1 MGRILGLDYGSK
13 TVGVAVTDGLGLTV
27 QPLKTITRDRESK
40 LRKTLAEIAEI
51 VSEYQVEKIVLGLPL
66 NMDGTEGERVEKTRA
81 FRELLEQRVTV
92 PIEFEDE
99 RLTTMEAAEIL
110 TETGVKKE
118 EQKQCID
125 QVAAQLIL
133 EGYLRGYGI
142 LGFMENNRILLSGED
157 GDMEMEILE
166 ETVIQGNT
174 YILVTDAAEDEDG
187 TCYVMKDVSGKDDPE
202 ATYEFVPDDEAEAI
216 MQVFATLLEDDG
228 ITIEK

>member
-1 MGRILGLDYGSK
+1 MFFIEKIMGRILGLDYGSK

-118 EQKQCID
+118 EQKQFID

-133 EGYLRGYGI
+133 EGYLRG
-142 LGFMENNRILLSGED
+142 
-157 GDMEMEILE
+157 
-166 ETVIQGNT
+166 
-174 YILVTDAAEDEDG
+174 
-187 TCYVMKDVSGKDDPE
+187 
-202 ATYEFVPDDEAEAI
+202 
-216 MQVFATLLEDDG
+216 
-228 ITIEK
+228 